1 MSKLPNAPLVEVVL
15 ELRWKI
21 INKSDLSKIPYLY
34 GDIYSLLKNKYPYR
48 ESIVP
53 PEIPMDFLI
62 NQPVHRFR
70 VAQNDYPLFQ
80 VGPGILTLNTIDSKY
95 FWDSFSKNSQEL
107 IAAFLNVFPFQNEEN
122 ISPSILFLDFFPFD
136 FSKDDAYN
144 FINDKFNIVFNQ
156 SFFPNHSFPKD
167 LNLGFYYS
175 ISNGDLLV
183 TLKKGLNNKKEEGI
197 IMQTKVN
204 GNPIKPELEEITL
217 WFEKSHEICSE
228 VFKNITK
235 GELYKSFK

>member
-15 ELRWKI
+15 ELRWEI

-53 PEIPMDFLI
+53 PEIPIDILI

-70 VAQNDYPLFQ
+70 FAQNDYPLFQ

-95 FWDSFSKNSQEL
+95 FWDSFSKDSQEL
-107 IAAFLNVFPFQNEEN
+107 INAFIKVFPFQKEEK

-136 FSKDDAYN
+136 FSKGDAYS
-144 FINDKFNIVFNQ
+144 FINEQFNIEFNQ
-156 SFFPNHSFPKD
+156 SFIPNPGLPKD
-167 LNLGFYYS
+167 LNLGYYYS
-175 ISNGDLLV
+175 ISEGDLLV
-183 TLKKGLNNKKEEGI
+183 TFKKGLNNKKEEGI
-197 IMQTKVN
+197 LMQTKVN
-204 GNPIKPELEEITL
+204 GIPINPEIKDITL
-217 WFEKSHEICSE
+217 WFEKSHETCSYI
-228 VFKNITK
+228 FKKITE